1 MSDPEVSPGHDPS
14 DRYVSERAQMV
25 QAQLRE
31 RGISDQRVLDAM
43 LRIPRHEFVL
53 AEYRSQAY
61 EDHPIPIGEDQ
72 TISQPFIIAVSLQA
86 LGLRGTE
93 SVLEV
98 GTGSGYQ
105 TALLAVL
112 ARNVYS
118 IERHETL
125 ARSAATILAS
135 LGLNNVTVVVGDGS
149 QGLPEHAPFDAIL
162 VSAAAPSVP
171 RSLFDQLSDTG
182 KMVIPVGPPQAQE
195 LQLVRKHDGKPVV
208 EVLEGCRFVPLVGA
222 EGY

>member
-1 MSDPEVSPGHDPS
+1 MTGDPAVQPDL
-14 DRYVSERAQMV
+14 YVNQRAQMV

-31 RGISDQRVLDAM
+31 RGITDQCVLDAM
-43 LRIPRHEFVL
+43 LRSPRHEFVL
-53 AEYRSQAY
+53 PEYRSQAY
-61 EDHPIPIGEDQ
+61 EDHPIPIGEGQ

-86 LGLRGTE
+86 LGLQGTE

-105 TALLAVL
+105 TALLAGL

-118 IERHETL
+118 IERHEKL
-125 ARSAATILAS
+125 AHSAATILAR
-135 LGLNNVTVVVGDGS
+135 LGLNNVRVVVGDGS
-149 QGLPEHAPFDAIL
+149 HGLREHAPFDAIL

-171 RSLFDQLSDTG
+171 KSLFDQLSDTG
-182 KMVIPVGPPQAQE
+182 RMVIPVGPPHAQE
-195 LQLVRKHDGKPVV
+195 LQLVRKHDGNPVV